1 MADISIITLPSGS
14 SYNLKDADAR
24 ASIEKLKSNLGS
36 LGNYRGVTTTELTDG
51 ATTSPISVK
60 DGDSTVQV
68 TPSNPGDWVVD
79 SSNVSYIWTGSQ
91 WDQIGSA
98 GALKSL
104 AYKDSASGSYT
115 PSGTV
120 TVSSVGT
127 QATITSSFTPKG
139 TVSGSVTPKGSNASS
154 SVTITP
160 TTTSVYSMT
169 SEGSVTK
176 GTVPSCTL
184 PSLTTSVSG
193 ETLTLGWSAGSF
205 SAGTATS
212 VTLPTRSQ
220 VTNLW
225 NGVSAATAAAQTFT
239 GASSAVSATF
249 TGTAGSATAT
259 YTPVVTSTGTFKG
272 TAATVTVK

>member
-60 DGDSTVQV
+60 DGNSTVQV

-120 TVSSVGT
+120 TVSSAGT

-176 GTVPSCTL
+176 GTIPSCTF

>member
-1 MADISIITLPSGS
+1 MADISQITLPSGS
-14 SYNLKDADAR
+14 TYDLKDAEAR
-24 ASIEKLKSNLGS
+24 ADIAKLKSNLGS
-36 LGNYRGVTTTELTDG
+36 LGNYRGVTTTALTDG
-51 ATTSPISVK
+51 ATTSPIQVK
-60 DGDSTVQV
+60 DGDSTISV

-98 GALKSL
+98 GAIKAL

-115 PSGTV
+115 PAGTV
-120 TVSSVGT
+120 TVTSTGT
-127 QATITSSFTPKG
+127 KATITSSFTPKG
-139 TVSGSVTPKGSNASS
+139 SVSGSVTPSGKNAAS

-160 TTTSVYSMT
+160 TTTSVYSMS

-176 GTVPSCTL
+176 GTVPTCTL

-205 SAGTATS
+205 SAGTATT
-212 VTLPTRSQ
+212 VTLPSRTQ

-225 NGVSAATAAAQTFT
+225 NGVTSATAAAQTFT
-239 GASSAVSATF
+239 GSASNVTATF